1 MAELKDFGTVK
12 TWYEAYKTVQEAED
26 KKPEDEKEDEKK
38 KKSPVEVLP
47 KDGGDEEQEEKKEE
61 KPDQSGE
68 VEKLKAEI
76 EKLKGE
82 LQAKDLEVKKKDAET
97 TVEPNPDTGEIPL
110 RVGIAQSILDK
121 KKKAEKKNGKDVKEA
136 TVVEDKRKDKL
147 MKMKAVVD
155 MLDGTHGRQVISNSD
170 YDKLVKLGK
179 KVNKFENPR
188 GASPAEK
195 KAYRDLTMK
204 YANKLGSKKKEFVGY
219 VNDVL
224 EQKLNEV
231 NTKDGTMTSSQL
243 DRLKQSYSTV
253 GNTIDPEKA
262 MALSKMLNR
271 FGEGELRQL
280 VRKDIKF
287 VSTLAVNKLIMKHNY
302 KAKDI
307 HDIRRKK

>member
-12 TWYEAYKTVQEAED
+12 TWYEAYKSVKEAED

-82 LQAKDLEVKKKDAET
+82 LQKKDLEVKKKDAET

-121 KKKAEKKNGKDVKEA
+121 KKKAEKKNGKDVKE
-136 TVVEDKRKDKL
+136 E
-147 MKMKAVVD
+147 
-155 MLDGTHGRQVISNSD
+155 
-170 YDKLVKLGK
+170 
-179 KVNKFENPR
+179 
-188 GASPAEK
+188 
-195 KAYRDLTMK
+195 
-204 YANKLGSKKKEFVGY
+204 
-219 VNDVL
+219 L
-224 EQKLNEV
+224 EEV

>member
-12 TWYEAYKTVQEAED
+12 TWYEAYKSVKEAED

-155 MLDGTHGRQVISNSD
+155 MLDGTHGRQIISNSD
-170 YDKLVKLGK
+170 YDKIVKLGK

-224 EQKLNEV
+224 EQNEEV
-231 NTKDGTMTSSQL
+231 NEQFTSMQI
-243 DRLKQSYSTV
+243 DRLKKEFSKINVISTS
-253 GNTIDPEKA
+253 KA
-262 MALSKMLNR
+262 NALSKHLD
-271 FGEGELRQL
+271 GPSYGKGELEQL
-280 VRKDIKF
+280 VKADIKF
-287 VSTLAVNKLIMKHNY
+287 VSPVAVNKLIGKHGYNAMKINRLRT
-302 KAKDI
+302 K
-307 HDIRRKK
+307 R